1 MRVWRIRMDT
11 CIFHSCSSEME
22 ILLQKGTAKNSYR
35 LSGCSMTE
43 NTRGPLAFVLA
54 CGLRVSHPE
63 RKAGETR
70 GCCTTNL

>member
-1 MRVWRIRMDT
+1 MRVWRICMNT
-11 CIFHSCSSEME
+11 CILHPCSSEME

-35 LSGCSMTE
+35 LSGRSMNE

-54 CGLRVSHPE
+54 CGSQVSHPE
-63 RKAGETR
+63 RKAGETW